1 MLILRRLVSATVL
14 VACLMPALGALA
26 AQARAETIGGERLA
40 AEGVQVDP
48 GPDAAPL
55 PDIRAASWVIADA
68 TTGAILA
75 AKDAHLQRAPASTLK
90 TLTALTVLPN
100 LPLDGTYR
108 PSQKDAAVGGTRVG
122 LVAGKPYTIR
132 ELLYGAFL
140 PSGNDAAT
148 ALARANGG
156 VRETVQ
162 QMNALAAQLQ
172 ALDTVAINPTGLDE
186 PGQVSSAYDLALFA
200 RAGLARPD
208 FAEFA
213 RTKTYDFPSRGS
225 GTYRIYNT
233 NRLLMSKFRGVIGVK
248 TGYTTNAGRTYIGA
262 AERKGTTIIVSMM
275 GITEPTVDA
284 ARKALAWGLRN
295 HAKVTPIGTL
305 VDPITTV
312 AASPTPSPSASMQL
326 AALDTVSSEPQLAP
340 GVGAQLAEAASA
352 TIRRAIADPRAP
364 YALGVGAIVGAVLV
378 GLIPLASRLQQRR
391 RTPIVPMVVA
401 QAAAPEHTL
410 KRASTKY
417 AVIDDE
423 PLQATPWRPG
433 RYRRLRKPRH
443 LLRRRRPVR
452 AFPAS
457 GT

>member
-1 MLILRRLVSATVL
+1 VLSLRRPVSVALLGVSCIVL
-14 VACLMPALGALA
+14 LA
-26 AQARAETIGGERLA
+26 MQTSQAKAETVGGERLA
-40 AEGVQVDP
+40 AEGIQVDP
-48 GPDAAPL
+48 GPDAQPL
-55 PDIRAASWVIADA
+55 PDIRAATWIIADA
-68 TTGAILA
+68 STGAILA

-108 PSQKDAAVGGTRVG
+108 PSPKDAAMGGARVG

-162 QMNALAAQLQ
+162 QMNELAAQLQ
-172 ALDTVAINPTGLDE
+172 ARDTVAINPTGLDE

-213 RTKTYDFPSRGS
+213 RTKTFDFPARGS

-262 AERKGTTIIVSMM
+262 AERRGTTIIVAMM
-275 GITEPTVDA
+275 GITEPTIDA
-284 ARKALAWGLRN
+284 ARKALAWGLKN
-295 HAKVTPIGTL
+295 HDKVTPIGTL
-305 VDPITTV
+305 VDPITTA
-312 AASPTPSPSASMQL
+312 AASPTPSPSASVQL
-326 AALDTVSSEPQLAP
+326 SALDTVTSEPRLAP
-340 GVGAQLAEAASA
+340 GFGARLATAATA
-352 TIRRAIADPRAP
+352 TVRRAISDPRAP
-364 YALGVGAIVGAVLV
+364 YALGVGAIAGAVLV
-378 GLIPLASRLQQRR
+378 SLIPLVNRLRQRR
-391 RTPIVPMVVA
+391 RTPIVPMVTT
-401 QAAAPEHTL
+401 QAMAPEHTI
-410 KRASTKY
+410 KRASTMY
-417 AVIDDE
+417 AVIDE
-423 PLQATPWRPG
+423 VPINAEPWRPG
-433 RYRRLRKPRH
+433 RYRRLRNSRKAS
-443 LLRRRRPVR
+443 RRRQPVR
-452 AFPAS
+452 AFPAP

>member
-48 GPDAAPL
+48 GPDAQPL

-108 PSQKDAAVGGTRVG
+108 PSHKDAAVGGTRVG

-140 PSGNDAAT
+140 SSGNDAAT

-172 ALDTVAINPTGLDE
+172 AFDTVAINPTGLDE
-186 PGQVSSAYDLALFA
+186 PGQLSSAYDLALFA

-233 NRLLMSKFRGVIGVK
+233 NRLLMSNFRG
-248 TGYTTNAGRTYIGA
+248 
-262 AERKGTTIIVSMM
+262 
-275 GITEPTVDA
+275 
-284 ARKALAWGLRN
+284 
-295 HAKVTPIGTL
+295 
-305 VDPITTV
+305 
-312 AASPTPSPSASMQL
+312 
-326 AALDTVSSEPQLAP
+326 
-340 GVGAQLAEAASA
+340 
-352 TIRRAIADPRAP
+352 
-364 YALGVGAIVGAVLV
+364 
-378 GLIPLASRLQQRR
+378 
-391 RTPIVPMVVA
+391 
-401 QAAAPEHTL
+401 
-410 KRASTKY
+410 
-417 AVIDDE
+417 
-423 PLQATPWRPG
+423 
-433 RYRRLRKPRH
+433 
-443 LLRRRRPVR
+443 
-452 AFPAS
+452 
-457 GT
+457 